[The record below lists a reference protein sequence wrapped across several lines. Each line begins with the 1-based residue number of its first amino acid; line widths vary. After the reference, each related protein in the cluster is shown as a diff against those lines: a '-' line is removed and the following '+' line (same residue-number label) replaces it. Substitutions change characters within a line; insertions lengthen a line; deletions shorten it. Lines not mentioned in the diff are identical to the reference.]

1 MISINIFGGPG
12 TGKST
17 LASGLFYHLRT
28 NGYHNVEL
36 LPEPAKDFVFNG
48 ELNKIS
54 QRTLFEIQAKR
65 MSSMEKSGVPIVICD
80 SPLLLNKVYSTWD
93 VDEGLA
99 RDEFHIEV
107 EAEHACYENY
117 NLVLERV
124 HRYQTIGRVQNLTD
138 AEIVHNSIVSM
149 LNTSG
154 HHFQRIKSTLTPKT
168 TFTRHLQSILPK

>member
-1 MISINIFGGPG
+1 MISINLFGGPG

-17 LASGLFYHLRT
+17 MSAGLFYHLRT

-65 MSSMEKSGVPIVICD
+65 MSFMEKAGVPIVICD

-93 VDEGLA
+93 VELI

-107 EAEHACYENY
+107 EDEHACYENY
-117 NLVLERV
+117 NLVLERD
-124 HRYQTIGRVQNLTD
+124 HRYQTLGRVQNLMD
-138 AEIVHNSIVSM
+138 AEGIHNSIVAM
-149 LNTSG
+149 LNISG
-154 HHFQRIKSTLTPKT
+154 HPFQRIKSTLTPKT
-168 TFTRHLQSILPK
+168 TFVRHLQSILPK